1 MPVIELTTLIAAPIG
16 LVFDLS
22 RSVDL
27 HVESTAHTRERA
39 VAGRTRGLLVLGDVV
54 TWEAIHFGLRQR
66 LTAKI
71 VAYDRPH
78 HFRDSMVSGAFRRFD
93 HDHRFDGD
101 DQLTRV
107 TDTFDYT
114 SPLGLLGKLADQMF
128 LKRHMRRLLST
139 RNAVIKAVA
148 EGGDAQRW
156 LASQQQ
162 TS

>member
-1 MPVIELTTLIAAPIG
+1 MPVIELTTLIAAPIE

-27 HVESTAHTRERA
+27 HVESTAQTRERA
-39 VAGRTRGLLVLGDVV
+39 VAGRTRGLMELGDVV
-54 TWEAIHFGLRQR
+54 TWEASHFGLRQR
-66 LTAKI
+66 LSAKI

-101 DQLTRV
+101 QQTTRV
-107 TDTFDYT
+107 TDTFDFA
-114 SPLGLLGKLADQMF
+114 SPCGLLGKLADKLF
-128 LKRHMRRLLST
+128 LKRYMRRLLRT

-148 EGGDAQRW
+148 EGSDPQRF
-156 LASQQQ
+156 LSLR
-162 TS
+162 

>member
-1 MPVIELTTLIAAPIG
+1 MPVLELTTLIAAPIG

-39 VAGRTRGLLVLGDVV
+39 VAGRTRGLLGLGDVV
-54 TWEAIHFGLRQR
+54 TWEANHFGLRQR
-66 LTAKI
+66 LTVRI

-93 HDHRFDGD
+93 HDHRFDSD
-101 DQLTRV
+101 DQMTRV

-114 SPLGLLGKLADQMF
+114 SPLGLLGKLADQLF
-128 LKRHMRRLLST
+128 LKRYMRRLLRT

-148 EGGDAQRW
+148 EGGDAQRF
-156 LASQQQ
+156 LALR
-162 TS
+162 